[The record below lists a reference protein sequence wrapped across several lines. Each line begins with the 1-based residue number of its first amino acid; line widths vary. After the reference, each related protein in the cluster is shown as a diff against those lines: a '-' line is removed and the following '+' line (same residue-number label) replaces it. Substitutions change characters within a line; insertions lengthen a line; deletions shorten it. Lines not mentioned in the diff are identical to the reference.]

1 MVAKLD
7 WNEKYISYDL
17 VQFLIHRQVLAQLLL
32 NIVVLRSFKV
42 PGLSS
47 VKHLAENIGLVTL
60 PLERDWLP

>member
-1 MVAKLD
+1 MVAELD

-17 VQFLIHRQVLAQLLL
+17 VQLLIHRQVLAQLLL

-47 VKHLAENIGLVTL
+47 VKDLA
-60 PLERDWLP
+60 